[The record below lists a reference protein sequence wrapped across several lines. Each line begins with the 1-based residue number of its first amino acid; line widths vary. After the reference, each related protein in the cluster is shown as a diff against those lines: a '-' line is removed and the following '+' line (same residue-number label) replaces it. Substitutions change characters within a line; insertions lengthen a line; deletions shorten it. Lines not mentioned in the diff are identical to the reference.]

1 MLETQ
6 SSAPSSSSSV
16 KSQAERL
23 DFSLIMD
30 SVSTIFARY
39 SVIQI
44 ASELVTYISALIQIY
59 LVYVN
64 LGINITA
71 QICAVYPIIIL
82 CNVSIPRAVNKAFKL
97 PMMNALTRKQKT
109 TIQVYTS
116 YQLVVYFIFFVISA
130 VFISI
135 FRQKLD
141 IFAES
146 TSVQIYTQIH
156 VCFAIISTGLKQII
170 SSYLFC
176 ERKMN
181 EIVYQNV
188 TEQVIKLNAVYILF
202 LLNDTLT
209 VKLSAEKLVKAVAF
223 IQVGCTF
230 ITLIFHIYKLI
241 LTENTDYQVKVKIQ
255 SIFPINM
262 RVFLTTLQTTGVYL
276 IQNCYEAA
284 MLILVMFFYQHS
296 DHNNS
301 NYKLC
306 NQFSLFL
313 FFIFKQMS
321 NTGNSGSVQ
330 ILEHLFEMN
339 WKTQKYDRIL
349 QILQHTILLM
359 MAYSFVIAPIT
370 FKMQLEYLNIGL
382 TQKDESFQYYLQSTY
397 KMVSY
402 APIIG
407 SISSASYIIIP
418 LLDVAKTKMVQIFL
432 VAVQY
437 VYLAIM
443 IICSL
448 MLKNNFNYY
457 IIYFGSEI
465 LQAVL
470 GIIIFIVLLQKQQAV
485 VKETSKIH
493 SQSKTEEKTAPSVIV
508 LLEPANDSTSSL
520 QNSSS
525 TKLSQHSKE
534 KEASKEQ
541 TGSQLF
547 GVSRN
552 QSQYLIQSTRIDSL
566 QIMRIDSF
574 QKSSEKS
581 KNDDEQVL
589 VRK

>member
-30 SVSTIFARY
+30 SVSTIFAKY
-39 SVIQI
+39 SAIQI
-44 ASELVTYISALIQIY
+44 ASELITYISALIQIY

-64 LGINITA
+64 LGIQITA

-116 YQLVVYFIFFVISA
+116 YQLVVYFIFFVFCA

-135 FRQKLD
+135 FRSKLD

-146 TSVQIYTQIH
+146 TSVQVYAQIH
-156 VCFAIISTGLKQII
+156 ICFAIISTGLKQII
-170 SSYLFC
+170 SAYLFC

-202 LLNDTLT
+202 LINATLKT
-209 VKLSAEKLVKAVAF
+209 QMSAEKLVRAVAI
-223 IQVGCTF
+223 IQVCCTF
-230 ITLIFHIYKLI
+230 ITLIYHIYKLI

-255 SIFPINM
+255 SIFPINP
-262 RVFLTTLQTTGVYL
+262 RVFLTTLQTTGVHL

-321 NTGNSGSVQ
+321 NAGNSGSVQ

-370 FKMQLEYLNIGL
+370 YKMQLEYLNIGL
-382 TQKDESFQYYLQSTY
+382 TQKDESFQYYLRSTY

-418 LLDVAKTKMVQIFL
+418 LLDVAKTKMVEIFL
-432 VAVQY
+432 VAIQY

-448 MLKNNFNYY
+448 LLKENFNYY
-457 IIYFGSEI
+457 MMYFGSEI

-470 GIIIFIVLLQKQQAV
+470 GIIIFIVLLQKQHSV

-493 SQSKTEEKTAPSVIV
+493 AQKPEDQSAPSVIV

-520 QNSSS
+520 HNSSS
-525 TKLSQHSKE
+525 TKLIDSKE
-534 KEASKEQ
+534 KEPSKEQ

-552 QSQYLIQSTRIDSL
+552 QSQYLIQSARIDSL

-581 KNDDEQVL
+581 KNDDDQIL